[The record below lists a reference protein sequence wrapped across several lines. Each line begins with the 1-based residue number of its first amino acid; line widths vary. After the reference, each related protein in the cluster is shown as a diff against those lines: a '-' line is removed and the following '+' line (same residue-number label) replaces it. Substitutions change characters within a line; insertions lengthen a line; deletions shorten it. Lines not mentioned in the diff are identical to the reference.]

1 MSKNY
6 INDPGYEVPDNK
18 ILIISHLPSIH
29 KKQESDD
36 FLNIVKPLKGKIK
49 RDWFSK
55 SFYNCLPLVIGN
67 QYGFAIHA
75 DFDFEATWNGNPGP
89 EGRVQIVIKDQNYSD
104 SQFIEDNFG
113 YGIITIFHP
122 FGFKTPPGINLMTI
136 QPPNYYTPGVVS
148 MTAVIE
154 TDQLRRDFSFNLKL
168 TDPNRTVSFKKGDV
182 LAAFIPIPR
191 YFVDGFDL
199 AFASEHFDKE
209 TLHNEFEDQIELH
222 RQRNNEDLDKILES
236 GKKYFYGEHAFGCPY
251 KDHQKR
257 IT

>member
-1 MSKNY
+1 MSKSY
-6 INDPGYEVPDNK
+6 INDPGYEVPDNN
-18 ILIISHLPSIH
+18 ILIIPHLPSIH
-29 KKQESDD
+29 KRVDQSEI
-36 FLNIVKPLKGKIK
+36 LEIVRPLKGKIK

-55 SFYNCLPLVIGN
+55 SFYQCLPLVIGN

-75 DFDFEATWNGNPGP
+75 SFDFEATWNGNSG
-89 EGRVQIVIKDQNYSD
+89 EDGRVKLDIKNQDNPG

-122 FGFKTPPGINLMTI
+122 FGFKTPPGVNLMTI
-136 QPPNYYTPGVVS
+136 QPPNHYTPGVVA

-154 TDQLRRDFSFNLKL
+154 TDQLRRDFSFNIKL
-168 TDPNRTVSFKKGDV
+168 VDPNRTVKFKKGDV

-199 AFASEHFDKE
+199 GFASEHFSKE
-209 TLHNEFEDQIELH
+209 VVNNEFDDQLELH
-222 RQRNNEDLDKILES
+222 RQRNNEDLEKMFES
-236 GKKYFYGEHAFGCPY
+236 GKKYFNGEHSFGCPY

-257 IT
+257 IK